1 MRALVGIVMI
11 FSVYLVYEQWQILR
25 MSGQLSEQIEF
36 LAQVHLLT
44 AEVFKLAALDQ
55 VTGLYSRRSGE
66 QRLAEANQRQI
77 WARIRFQG
85 SDLAVRLGG
94 AEFMM
99 MLPKCRAEEARHAS
113 VRLEGGSLSYEGEQ
127 IPCRF
132 SRKWVDYR
140 PGEIPRNS

>member
-1 MRALVGIVMI
+1 MI

-36 LAQVHLLT
+36 LAQVHSLT

-77 WARIRFQG
+77 WARTRFQG
-85 SDLAVRLGG
+85 SDLAVR
-94 AEFMM
+94 F
-99 MLPKCRAEEARHAS
+99 RR
-113 VRLEGGSLSYEGEQ
+113 R
-127 IPCRF
+127 
-132 SRKWVDYR
+132 
-140 PGEIPRNS
+140 